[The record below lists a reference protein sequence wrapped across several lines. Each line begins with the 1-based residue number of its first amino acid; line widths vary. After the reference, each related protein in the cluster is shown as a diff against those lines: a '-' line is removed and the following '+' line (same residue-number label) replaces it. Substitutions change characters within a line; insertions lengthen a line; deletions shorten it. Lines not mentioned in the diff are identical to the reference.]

1 MKIKRNLFNYALH
14 IYLTIYRIIL
24 IQRDEE
30 GNLFIQADGNP
41 IIPVDQDGFPTNDD
55 AIVRPA
61 GCGDAGTSILP
72 SDVFS
77 YYKSLEHDLGSLEVS
92 SPLPMSYWHCGNPL
106 FPYIRGYPFTAYQRS
121 CEKVMF
127 SVVSVCQSVCS
138 RGKPYVSAADLF

>member
-1 MKIKRNLFNYALH
+1 MKSARNLFNYAFH

-61 GCGDAGTSILP
+61 GCGGAGTSILP

-77 YYKSLEHDLGSLEVS
+77 YLKVFWYTLLDEFNMRFWQ
-92 SPLPMSYWHCGNPL
+92 MSD
-106 FPYIRGYPFTAYQRS
+106 TVQ
-121 CEKVMF
+121 
-127 SVVSVCQSVCS
+127 
-138 RGKPYVSAADLF
+138 